1 MSRDTQ
7 ARLALLVF
15 KIEVVCG
22 VTLSTGVGLF
32 VAAFTSLM
40 AGIGAGLV
48 ALATIGFLMVIA
60 FQRGD

>member
-22 VTLSTGVGLF
+22 VTLSAGVGLF